1 MSGFVT
7 VVSGEMIDECMGDGD
22 NTDTTSVT
30 AELRQIAKLGSAPDS
45 YKTALEHMA
54 QQLDEVCAAVHTE
67 NEARKQPGDSEL
79 LLTNFDFVLG
89 KKDKDGYCQSST
101 TWV

>member
-1 MSGFVT
+1 MSGIVT

-22 NTDTTSVT
+22 NGVDATSVT
-30 AELRQIAKLGSAPDS
+30 AELRQIATLGPP
-45 YKTALEHMA
+45 YKTALEDMA
-54 QQLDEVCAAVHTE
+54 DELEEVFTAVHTE
-67 NEARKQPGDSEL
+67 NEKRKLEETPEL

>member
-1 MSGFVT
+1 
-7 VVSGEMIDECMGDGD
+7 
-22 NTDTTSVT
+22 
-30 AELRQIAKLGSAPDS
+30 
-45 YKTALEHMA
+45 MA
-54 QQLDEVCAAVHTE
+54 QQLDEVWAAVHTE

>member
-1 MSGFVT
+1 MSGLVT
-7 VVSGEMIDECMGDGD
+7 VVDDTVIDECMGDGD
-22 NTDTTSVT
+22 NTNTASVT
-30 AELRQIAKLGSAPDS
+30 AELRQIATLGPP
-45 YKTALEHMA
+45 YKTALEDMA
-54 QQLDEVCAAVHTE
+54 DELEEVFTAVHTE
-67 NEARKQPGDSEL
+67 NEARKLPGDSEL